1 MNKLPDRIRI
11 KDIARLAD
19 VSVGT
24 VDRVIHGRSGVSEAS
39 RKRVEEILKQLDY
52 QPNMYA
58 SALASNKKYTFACLL
73 PKHLEGEY
81 WTDVEKGINK
91 ALSTYSDFNTTVKTT
106 YYDPYDYHSFVD
118 ASNDIVAQHPD
129 GVMVAPTILKYTQ
142 IFIEQLT
149 ELDIPYIYID
159 SNIKEIPPLA
169 FFGQNSRQSGY
180 FAARM
185 LMLLARDEKEI
196 VIFRKIHEG
205 IVGSNQQENREKGF
219 RQYMKE
225 YHPSCNIL
233 ELDLHA
239 ERNDEDALMLDA
251 FFQQHP
257 TVRNGIT
264 FNSKVYIV
272 GEYLLNRNK
281 SDFNLIGYDLL
292 ERNVACLKQ
301 GSVYFLIAQQPE
313 LQGYN
318 GIKALCDH
326 LIFKK
331 EVNCINY
338 MPIDLLTVE
347 TIDYYLSLIHISEPT
362 RLGLIAVAVCVFKNQ
377 SC

>member
-1 MNKLPDRIRI
+1 MNKLPERIRI

-39 RKRVEEILKQLDY
+39 KKRVEEILKQLDY

-58 SALASNKKYTFACLL
+58 SALASNKKYTFICLL
-73 PKHLEGEY
+73 PEHLEGEY
-81 WTDVEKGINK
+81 WTAVEIGIHE
-91 ALSTYSDFNTTVKTT
+91 AIATYSDFNTSVKIN
-106 YYDPYDYHSFVD
+106 YYDPYDYHSLVN
-118 ASNDIVAQHPD
+118 ASEAILALQPD
-129 GVMVAPTILKYTQ
+129 GVMVA
-142 IFIEQLT
+142 
-149 ELDIPYIYID
+149 IYID
-159 SNIKEIPPLA
+159 SNIKEVPPLA

-185 LMLLARDEKEI
+185 MMLLAREEKEI

-205 IVGSNQQENREKGF
+205 IVGSNQQENREIGF

-225 YHPSCNIL
+225 HHPSCTIL

-239 ERNDEDALMLDA
+239 ERNDEDNEMLDE
-251 FFQQHP
+251 FFRTYP
-257 TVRNGIT
+257 MVKNGIT
-264 FNSKVYIV
+264 FNSKAYIV
-272 GEYLLNRNK
+272 GEYLQSRGK
-281 SDFNLIGYDLL
+281 KDFNLIGYDLL
-292 ERNVACLKQ
+292 ERNVTCLKE
-301 GSVYFLIAQQPE
+301 GSISFLIAQQPE
-313 LQGYN
+313 LQGAN

-331 EVNCINY
+331 EVTRINY

-347 TIDYYLSLIHISEPT
+347 TIDYYHS
-362 RLGLIAVAVCVFKNQ
+362 K
-377 SC
+377 